1 MQNAEYF
8 LRKTLEMNP
17 YDIEA
22 YKILTKLQL
31 KENDFNNAIE
41 TIKTAL
47 SECEETGDLDFL
59 ASIVFK
65 KAGDEENSSTYFENA
80 IKNHQTLSI
89 PIAKAREE
97 IKRIK

>member
-1 MQNAEYF
+1 MTCKMRNIFAQ
-8 LRKTLEMNP
+8 TLEMNP

-65 KAGDEENSSTYFENA
+65 KLEMKKTV
-80 IKNHQTLSI
+80 Q
-89 PIAKAREE
+89 PILKMQ
-97 IKRIK
+97 